1 MLTNRQYW
9 TLTLIAT
16 ASVVAVITNIA
27 MYLVNRTTQAE
38 INSRTLFLQQ
48 TVQLEVLYREMVKGL
63 ADVSLRNQDKALQDL
78 LTSHGITVTPA
89 AGTDTERAK

>member
-9 TLTLIAT
+9 TLTLIAV

-38 INSRTLFLQQ
+38 INSRALFLQQ

-89 AGTDTERAK
+89 AGADTERAK